1 MRGDI
6 KMKIIRTEV
15 GNYSRSLTLEID
27 ECVVN
32 TVNNSLTAS
41 LVAEVSYVPLTEKE
55 IWDIMTLSVKA
66 PRFQEEYFV
75 DLEFYH
81 GVMKLGDFVHCVIND
96 IFADLPTGETEEVVE
111 YYRDEF
117 CP

>member
-1 MRGDI
+1 
-6 KMKIIRTEV
+6 MKIIRTEV

-27 ECVVN
+27 ECVVR

-41 LVAEVSYVPLTEKE
+41 LVTEVTEVSYVPLTGKE
-55 IWDIMTLSVKA
+55 IWDIMTLSIKA

-81 GVMKLGDFVHCVIND
+81 GVIKLGDFVHCVIND
-96 IFADLPTGETEEVVE
+96 IFADLPLEDAEEVVE

-117 CP
+117 RP